1 MASSALRLAA
11 ASGLLLA
18 LWVSAAV
25 AEDVEPLGPVDLG
38 EAPKTDATV
47 AMMQKVVAQYQ
58 AQSTETAA
66 KDDAI
71 KTASKV
77 FEAELDKS
85 AAEGN
90 KVAAGIM
97 ADDGPA
103 MAGPAMA
110 DSDASPVVKK
120 GLQVIDSVNAEA
132 NKLATELQDTQTQLV
147 AKTEEA
153 YKNKLQK
160 EVLNIKQK
168 YNEERESNPVAPT
181 YREVPYFM
189 FTSLS
194 KKVDADSKAACEK
207 VCSMQPKCQSFTW
220 NMQPKVCY
228 WSVSKLHYDNNYVY
242 AAKLRTPLEGEP
254 DKKFTDTPGLRWTT
268 PMSKNLFKVSWNE
281 CKDSCLKDGLSCQS
295 VSYKKDTRTCSRSSE
310 SLPTSKYAYYFEKQA
325 SKADQ
330 EEQAAIK
337 TAEAQSNARF
347 KHYEAHQKAKTKAES
362 AQLAREAAQKKG
374 AKEIY
379 TKQEPDKSQEVKMK
393 QQVESQVNAA
403 NAEIAKKAE
412 AEKVKQQEKEMEANA
427 KAKAELLKK
436 LQVVIARQQKFDQEQ
451 EAAKSHLSKMAQT
464 IKLGEDAAKE
474 ATDDLNKKLADV
486 KAAHEEAVEA
496 LQSFRESEKQKASAE
511 AQDAAKL
518 TIRTTH
524 SKLQEVVK
532 EAEFRHTKEVKK
544 KKQINKLIGEESA
557 AESDMKATHK
567 KTMDQRQK
575 DKDFVTQAREK
586 MAKDAERIALGKYK
600 TEETRFEVLKFK
612 EVEAKKKLAESS
624 GHYAAGEENLKN
636 AKLDDKSSI
645 RQHVATYKEKV
656 GKSKNSVKS
665 LDAEFKESLARLT
678 GAKERYHKL
687 GDDDGAVKKK
697 ARKDEDRKIESAT
710 HSLGLLAAEIPSW

>member
-1 MASSALRLAA
+1 M
-11 ASGLLLA
+11 G
-18 LWVSAAV
+18 
-25 AEDVEPLGPVDLG
+25 
-38 EAPKTDATV
+38 
-47 AMMQKVVAQYQ
+47 
-58 AQSTETAA
+58 
-66 KDDAI
+66 
-71 KTASKV
+71 
-77 FEAELDKS
+77 
-85 AAEGN
+85 
-90 KVAAGIM
+90 
-97 ADDGPA
+97 
-103 MAGPAMA
+103 
-110 DSDASPVVKK
+110 
-120 GLQVIDSVNAEA
+120 
-132 NKLATELQDTQTQLV
+132 
-147 AKTEEA
+147 
-153 YKNKLQK
+153 
-160 EVLNIKQK
+160 
-168 YNEERESNPVAPT
+168 
-181 YREVPYFM
+181 
-189 FTSLS
+189 
-194 KKVDADSKAACEK
+194 
-207 VCSMQPKCQSFTW
+207 
-220 NMQPKVCY
+220 
-228 WSVSKLHYDNNYVY
+228 
-242 AAKLRTPLEGEP
+242 
-254 DKKFTDTPGLRWTT
+254 
-268 PMSKNLFKVSWNE
+268 
-281 CKDSCLKDGLSCQS
+281 
-295 VSYKKDTRTCSRSSE
+295 
-310 SLPTSKYAYYFEKQA
+310 
-325 SKADQ
+325 
-330 EEQAAIK
+330 
-337 TAEAQSNARF
+337 
-347 KHYEAHQKAKTKAES
+347 
-362 AQLAREAAQKKG
+362 
-374 AKEIY
+374 
-379 TKQEPDKSQEVKMK
+379 KMK

-544 KKQINKLIGEESA
+544 KQINKLIGEESA

-678 GAKERYHKL
+678 VAKERYHKL